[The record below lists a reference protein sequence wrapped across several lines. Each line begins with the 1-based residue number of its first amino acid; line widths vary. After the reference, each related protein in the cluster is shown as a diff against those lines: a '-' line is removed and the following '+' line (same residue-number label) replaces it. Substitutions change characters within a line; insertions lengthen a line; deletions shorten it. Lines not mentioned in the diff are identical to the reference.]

1 MLLII
6 LAAAWIAG
14 LLPVGLWGAPWWLG
28 AAWVAAPAAALA
40 AWRQISWPTAAAGVV
55 LAAAAGARLAAALQ
69 PEVIPVSEFTG
80 QEATLFGTV
89 VSEPDPG
96 DLTTAY
102 DIRVDRLV
110 LADGATVEQ
119 AGTVRAWLHQ
129 YAKYLPG
136 DRVRLEGELKAA
148 PVFDDFDYRA
158 YLARQG
164 VGAVLYRPKDT
175 LEAPGERSA
184 GRELT
189 RARLALDR
197 SLQRALPEPEAS
209 LAGGIAFGRD
219 GGLPRDVVEA
229 FNRSGLRHLVAV
241 SGANLVLVAAL
252 TMAVAVRLIGRRRG
266 WPLAAVAVAGYVA
279 IAGFEPSVVRA
290 AVMTAVLFA
299 GELIGRPQSGMPGLA
314 AAVIVITAGWPRLA
328 VDPGFQLSAAA
339 TAGLI
344 AFGPWLRHGAESAR
358 RWWPVSW
365 LPGWLTD
372 VAALSLAATIA
383 TTPITW
389 GHFGSVSLIGPLANV
404 LVQPVVAVAFWA
416 SLATALAGAAA
427 PGAAAA
433 AGAAAY
439 YPLAFILDTAQ
450 LAASPGWAALESGRL
465 SPGTAALAMSLL
477 AAAALVAYRYLPDT
491 RELPEAVRSR
501 AVLGNRLLVGGAT
514 GALVLAIA
522 PGIDGRPGHLR
533 IDMLDIGQGDA
544 ILLTTPGGAQ
554 VLVDTGPSG
563 LRLAR
568 QLGAVMPHWDRTI
581 ELVLL
586 SHPQE
591 DHIGGLPALASRYR
605 VRTVVTTGDR
615 NDTRTAALATAAVED
630 RESVARAGDH
640 FTVDGVQFTVL
651 WPPEG
656 GGGSLNQRS
665 LVVLVEYDGVRL
677 LLTGDSEGPAQRAL
691 LAAGLEQVDI
701 LKVPHHGSRTSD
713 PNFLA
718 LANGGLAL
726 ISVGAGNPFGHPH
739 PSTLAALEGA
749 TVVRTDADGRIR
761 VDVEGGRIRVRT
773 ER

>member
-28 AAWVAAPAAALA
+28 AAWVGAPAAALA
-40 AWRQISWPTAAAGVV
+40 AWRRISLPAAAAGVV
-55 LAAAAGARLAAALQ
+55 LAAAAGARLAGALQ

-80 QEATLFGTV
+80 EEATIFGTV
-89 VSEPDPG
+89 VSEPDPR

-110 LADGATVEQ
+110 LEDRTTIEH

-129 YAKYLPG
+129 YANYLPG
-136 DRVRLEGELKAA
+136 DRVRLEGELEAA
-148 PVFDDFDYRA
+148 PVFDDFDYRS
-158 YLARQG
+158 YLARRG
-164 VGAVLYRPKDT
+164 VGAVMYRPKDT
-175 LEAPGERSA
+175 LEAAGQRSLS
-184 GRELT
+184 RELA

-209 LAGGIAFGRD
+209 LGAGIAFGRD

-252 TMAVAVRLIGRRRG
+252 TMAASVRLVGRRRG
-266 WPLAAVAVAGYVA
+266 WPLAAGAVAAYVAV
-279 IAGFEPSVVRA
+279 AGFEPSVVRA

-299 GELIGRPQSGMPGLA
+299 GELVGRPQSGMPGLA
-314 AAVIVITAGWPRLA
+314 AAIIVITAGWPRLA

-372 VAALSLAATIA
+372 VAALSLAATLA

-389 GHFGSVSLIGPLANV
+389 AHFGSVSLIGPLANV

-416 SLATALAGAAA
+416 SLATALA
-427 PGAAAA
+427 AAAA
-433 AGAAAY
+433 VAY

-450 LAASPGWAALESGRL
+450 LAASPGWAAIESGRL
-465 SPGTAALAMSLL
+465 SPEVAALALSVL
-477 AAAALVAYRYLPDT
+477 AAVGHFAYRYLPDT
-491 RELPEAVRSR
+491 RELPEAVRGR

-533 IDMLDIGQGDA
+533 IDMLDVGQGDA
-544 ILLTTPGGAQ
+544 ILLTTPRGAQ
-554 VLVDTGPSG
+554 ILVDTGPSG

-581 ELVLL
+581 ELVLV

-615 NDTRTAALATAAVED
+615 NDTRTAALAAAAVEE

-640 FTVDGVQFTVL
+640 FTVDGVHFTVL
-651 WPPEG
+651 WPKEG
-656 GGGSLNQRS
+656 TGGSLNDRS

-677 LLTGDSEGPAQRAL
+677 LLTGDSETPAQRAL

-713 PNFLA
+713 PSFLA

-739 PSTLAALEGA
+739 PNTLAALEGA

-761 VDVEGGRIRVRT
+761 VDVESGRIRVRT

>member
-1 MLLII
+1 MLLIL
-6 LAAAWIAG
+6 LASAWVAG
-14 LLPVGLWGAPWWLG
+14 LLPVGLWGAPWWMG
-28 AAWVAAPAAALA
+28 AAWLAWPAVALA
-40 AWRQISWPTAAAGVV
+40 AQGRLGWRTAAAAVTF
-55 LAAAAGARLAAALQ
+55 AAIAGIRLAAAVG
-69 PEVIPVSEFTG
+69 PEQAPVADFVG
-80 QEATLFGTV
+80 REAVVLGTV

-96 DLTTAY
+96 ELTTAY
-102 DIRVDRLV
+102 DIRVDRLEPG
-110 LADGATVEQ
+110 DGTVVEN
-119 AGTVRAWLHQ
+119 AGLVRAWLHQ
-129 YAKYLPG
+129 YAGYLPG
-136 DRVRLEGELKAA
+136 DRVRLEGELEAA
-148 PVFDDFDYRA
+148 PVFEDFDYRA
-158 YLARQG
+158 YLARRG
-164 VGAVLYRPKDT
+164 VGAVMYRPKDT
-175 LEAPGERSA
+175 LEAA
-184 GRELT
+184 GQGSLSRELA

-209 LAGGIAFGRD
+209 LGAGIAFGRD

-252 TMAVAVRLIGRRRG
+252 TMAVAVRVVGRRRG
-266 WPLAAVAVAGYVA
+266 WPLAVAAVALYVA
-279 IAGFEPSVVRA
+279 VAGFEPSVVRA

-299 GELIGRPQSGMPGLA
+299 GELVGRPQSGLPGLA
-314 AAVIVITAGWPRLA
+314 AAVIVITAGWPELA
-328 VDPGFQLSAAA
+328 LDPGFQLSAAA

-372 VAALSLAATIA
+372 VAALSLAATLA
-383 TTPITW
+383 TTPVTW
-389 GHFGSVSLIGPLANV
+389 AHFGSVSLIGPLANV

-427 PGAAAA
+427 PGPAAA
-433 AGAAAY
+433 AGAVAY

-450 LAASPGWAALESGRL
+450 LAASPGWAALEAGRL
-465 SPGTAALAMSLL
+465 SPGIAALAMSLL
-477 AAAALVAYRYLPDT
+477 AAAALIAYRYLPDT

-522 PGIDGRPGHLR
+522 PGLDGRPGHLR
-533 IDMLDIGQGDA
+533 IDMLDVGQGDA
-544 ILLTTPGGAQ
+544 ILLTTPRGTQ
-554 VLVDTGPSG
+554 ILVDTGPSG

-591 DHIGGLPALASRYR
+591 DHIGGLPALTSRYR

-615 NDTRTAALATAAVED
+615 NDTRTAALAAAAVEG

-640 FTVDGVQFTVL
+640 FTVDGVHFTVL
-651 WPPEG
+651 WPKEG
-656 GGGSLNQRS
+656 TGGSLNDRS
-665 LVVLVEYDGVRL
+665 LIVLVEYDGVRL
-677 LLTGDSEGPAQRAL
+677 LLTGDSERSAHREL
-691 LAAGLEQVDI
+691 LASGLAGVEI

-739 PSTLAALEGA
+739 PGTLAALEGA
-749 TVVRTDADGRIR
+749 TVARTDTDGRIR
-761 VDVEGGRIRVRT
+761 VDVESGRIRVRT